1 MIYVGVTGWGDHDIY
16 PKGISS
22 RNKLNEYAGHFPT
35 VEVDA
40 FFYAIQPARNVEK
53 WVKDTPADFR
63 FVVKAYQGMTGH
75 ERGEIPFASRE
86 EMFNAYIESIEP
98 FAESGKLA
106 MILFQFPPWFK
117 CSKENVDYLRMCRQ
131 RLERFPAAAE
141 FRNQTWFSPRF
152 YEKTL
157 HFLKNEG
164 WIHVVCDE
172 PQVGEASVPIVL
184 AATDKDKALVRMHGR
199 NTAAWMKPGGKNWRE
214 TRYLYRY
221 NREELELWKE
231 HILRLQAET
240 KDVFVLFNNNSG
252 GDAAGNAKT
261 LIDLLGIQ
269 YKGLAARQL
278 DLF

>member
-1 MIYVGVTGWGDHDIY
+1 MIYVGVTGWGDHDLY
-16 PKGISS
+16 PKGIAPSD
-22 RNKLNEYAGHFPT
+22 KLKEYGAHFPT
-35 VEVDA
+35 VEVDS
-40 FFYAIQPARNVEK
+40 FFYAVQPARNVER
-53 WVKDTPADFR
+53 WVKDVPADFR

-75 ERGEIPFASRE
+75 ERGDIPFSSRE
-86 EMFNAYIESIEP
+86 EMFNAYIDSIEP

-106 MILFQFPPWFK
+106 MVLFQFPPWFN
-117 CSKENVDYLRMCRQ
+117 CTKENVDYLRMCRQ
-131 RLERFPAAAE
+131 RMERFPAAAE

-152 YEKTL
+152 HEKTL
-157 HFLKNEG
+157 QFLKEEG

-184 AATDKDKALVRMHGR
+184 TATDKDQALIRMHGR
-199 NTAAWMKPGGKNWRE
+199 NTPAWMKPGGKNWRK

-221 NREELELWKE
+221 SRKELEQWKE
-231 HILRLQAET
+231 HILTLQTET

-252 GDAAGNAKT
+252 GDAACNAKE